1 MQNNFDQFV
10 VEINAS
16 PLSTDVLHKI
26 TLFLKQQT
34 DESLSSFV
42 TQFFQSLL
50 ILEKWAWQLL
60 SQNSHQ
66 WINETYYQ
74 ELFHTLASFNKR
86 LIFNIHNTDVSTKAS
101 LLFSVSIDQI
111 NSIFQQTERTNDD
124 NDPFTTIVSLWL
136 DNHSYFLY
144 ENQQYDRTSVTN
156 HMAQYIVEKYVMND
170 RYKLYLTQL
179 RQPDLTHSIFTA
191 KMLFYIKTCSFHTY
205 AYLFSKFYG
214 FPYTADKIMDYL
226 CKDYLQIIHVHSY
239 TVASWDEQLLSCIAQ
254 LVGLICG
261 CCWWDGK
268 QRTQMKILLPT
279 EQITCDHVQ
288 DLVRIIAHTPFYK
301 QTKSVRSN
309 DETILMDAT
318 LVFLIITVQTQ
329 NINWLFR
336 SNASIRDTIIS
347 VAESALNNEVSLCG
361 YGILGEVLTD
371 DQLKY
376 LKIADNISSYF
387 LTVIEEVCNDSSNM
401 CKQTSIPYILRGR
414 SRLPSQKP
422 MCICYLSK

>member
-1 MQNNFDQFV
+1 MQNNFDQFL
-10 VEINAS
+10 VEINTS
-16 PLSTDVLHKI
+16 PLSTDVLQQI
-26 TLFLKQQT
+26 TTILQQQT

-42 TQFFQSLL
+42 TQFFRSLL

-101 LLFSVSIDQI
+101 LLFSVTIDQI
-111 NSIFQQTERTNDD
+111 NSIFQQIEQTKDD
-124 NDPFTTIVSLWL
+124 DDPFINIISPWF
-136 DNHSYFLY
+136 DNHSNFLY
-144 ENQQYDRTSVTN
+144 GNPLYGMSSVTN
-156 HMAQYIVEKYVMND
+156 HIAQYIIEKYVMNE

-205 AYLFSKFYG
+205 AYLFSKFYY
-214 FPYTADKIMDYL
+214 FPYTAHEMMDYL
-226 CKDYLQIIHVHSY
+226 CEDYLQIIHVHSY
-239 TVASWDEQLLSCIAQ
+239 TVASWDEQLLGCIAQ
-254 LVGLICG
+254 LVGLVSG
-261 CCWWDGK
+261 CCWWDG
-268 QRTQMKILLPT
+268 QERTQMKILLPA

-318 LVFLIITVQTQ
+318 LIVLIITVQTQ

-347 VAESALNNEVSLCG
+347 VAESALNGEVCLCG
-361 YGILGEVLTD
+361 YGILAETLTD
-371 DQLKY
+371 DQLKH
-376 LKIADNISSYF
+376 LKVADHIHDYF
-387 LTVIEEVCNDSSNM
+387 FTVLEQAWNTPSKTF
-401 CKQTSIPYILRGR
+401 KQIPIINLLRGMSKPR
-414 SRLPSQKP
+414 SKNP
-422 MCICYLSK
+422 ICNY